1 MMPHTEQNYD
11 VWITGDVHGNIKDL
25 LVRLEERGVPNTE
38 DQLVIL
44 LGDVGVNYYL
54 NDLDIPGKFA
64 LQASGRTYLCI
75 HGNHEARPQ
84 TIPSYQESVWCSGKI
99 MKEDAF
105 SNLLFAVDGEVYA
118 INQYRF
124 LVLGGAY
131 SIDKYYRLACGFR
144 WFPDEQI
151 TESER
156 ERILNKV
163 KELQKVDIV
172 LSHTCPEQWQ
182 PVDLFLPSIDQ
193 AKVDK
198 SMEKWLSQ
206 VEENLDYDA
215 WFFGHFHA
223 DRIIHMDV
231 NRTVKMMF
239 HQICKVVLK

>member
-1 MMPHTEQNYD
+1 MPHTEQNYD
-11 VWITGDVHGNIKDL
+11 VWITGDIHGNVKDL
-25 LVRLEERGVPNTE
+25 LVRLEERGVPKTE

-64 LQASGRTYLCI
+64 LQAAGRTYLCI

-99 MKEDAF
+99 MKEEMF
-105 SNLLFAVDGEVYA
+105 SNLLFAVDGEVYT
-118 INQYRF
+118 INQHRF

-131 SIDKYYRLACGFR
+131 SIDKYYRLACGFQ

-151 TESER
+151 AESKR

-163 KELQKVDIV
+163 KELQKVNIV
-172 LSHTCPEQWQ
+172 LSHTCPAQWQ

-193 AKVDK
+193 SKVDK

-206 VEENLDYDA
+206 VEEKLDYDA

-231 NRTVKMMF
+231 NRRVKMMF
-239 HQICKVVLK
+239 HEICKVVLK